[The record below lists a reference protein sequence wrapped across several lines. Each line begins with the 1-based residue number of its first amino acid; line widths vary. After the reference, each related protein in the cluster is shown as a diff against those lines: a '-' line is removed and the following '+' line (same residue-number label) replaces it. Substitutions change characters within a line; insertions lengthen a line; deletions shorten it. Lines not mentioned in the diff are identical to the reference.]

1 MHHPHPSRL
10 QELLDGALP
19 AGEARALRAH
29 LAGCAACGRD
39 FAGLGA
45 AAAAVF
51 ASAPRARLSASFNK
65 RVLAALRPSPWA
77 ARCAAAAGALC
88 AVWTAGLAY
97 ALAWHGRPSW
107 AGVAASGAE
116 LLSAAASLGVL
127 AAKLPLG
134 RVGGLLLSDAAAVLP
149 SLLAASA
156 VAAAVIFA
164 LGRPQAA
171 RAWRT
176 R

>member
-10 QELLDGALP
+10 QELLDGAIP

-29 LAGCAACGRD
+29 LDGCASCSRD
-39 FAGLGA
+39 YAGLGA
-45 AAAAVF
+45 VVAAFAARP
-51 ASAPRARLSASFNK
+51 APHLGRAFNA

-97 ALAWHGRPSW
+97 VLAWHGRPSW
-107 AGVAASGAE
+107 AGVAATGE
-116 LLSAAASLGVL
+116 DLLSAAASLGVL
-127 AAKLPLG
+127 AAKLPVG
-134 RVGGLLLSDAAAVLP
+134 RVGGLLLSDAAAALP

-171 RAWRT
+171 RAGRT